1 MLAISHGM
9 QKKIKKKKQIGCSP
23 FHMACKKKKKTNI
36 MLAISH
42 GKQKKIVKKKQQMA
56 PFDMLNMEKK
66 N

>member
-1 MLAISHGM
+1 
-9 QKKIKKKKQIGCSP
+9 
-23 FHMACKKKKKTNI
+23 MACKKKLKKKTNR